1 MIREAIALI
10 VSGRSLTVDEAASVM
25 EEIMEGE
32 VTPAQF
38 GAFVTALRLKG
49 ETVDE
54 IVGLVRTMRAKAV
67 PVTIAEPVVDTC
79 GTGGDGSHTFNI
91 STAAAFVA
99 AGAGLKVAKHGNRA
113 MSSQCGSADVLE
125 ALGVRL
131 DLNAEQV
138 QRCLEEV
145 GIGFMFAPIFH
156 PAMKYASAP
165 RREIGIRTVFN
176 IIGPLANP
184 AQAEYQV
191 IGVPSEELG
200 DKIALALQRLGVK
213 HALVVHG
220 SDGMDEISITGRS
233 IVWEVGKDKELLSAS
248 PYYVLPE
255 DFGIK
260 RAPVRTIKGG
270 TSKEN
275 AKILRSVL
283 AGEKSPRRDVVVM
296 NAAAAITAGSES
308 KYSSGI
314 GGARALKES
323 AHAAEEAID
332 NGHASAK
339 LEQLI
344 EFSQS
349 FIQRT

>member
-1 MIREAIALI
+1 MIKEAISTLI
-10 VSGRSLTVDEAASVM
+10 SGRSLTLDEAASVM

-54 IVGLVRTMRAKAV
+54 IAGLARTMRAKAV

-91 STAAAFVA
+91 STTAAFVA

-125 ALGVRL
+125 ALGVKI

-138 QRCLEEV
+138 QRCLQEV
-145 GIGFMFAPIFH
+145 GMGFMFAPVFH

-176 IIGPLANP
+176 ILGPLTNP
-184 AQAEYQV
+184 AGARAQV
-191 IGVPSEELG
+191 LGVADGSLLE
-200 DKIALALQRLGVK
+200 KLALVLQSLRCH

-220 SDGMDEISITGRS
+220 EDGLDEITVTDKTQVYELKDSRIKSYSIS
-233 IVWEVGKDKELLSAS
+233 
-248 PYYVLPE
+248 PE
-255 DFGIK
+255 DYGLP
-260 RAPVRTIKGG
+260 RASLDSLKGG
-270 TSKEN
+270 TVDEN
-275 AKILRSVL
+275 AASLRRILAGALGPQRDVVLMNAAAVLL
-283 AGEKSPRRDVVVM
+283 AGEKAR
-296 NAAAAITAGSES
+296 TLQE
-308 KYSSGI
+308 GI
-314 GGARALKES
+314 SLAKEV
-323 AHAAEEAID
+323 ID
-332 NGHASAK
+332 SGHALTK

-344 EFSQS
+344 KLSQS
-349 FIQRT
+349 IT

>member
-1 MIREAIALI
+1 MIKEAITAL
-10 VSGRSLTVDEAASVM
+10 VDGRSLTTEEAASVM
-25 EEIMEGE
+25 EEIMEGK

-91 STAAAFVA
+91 STAAAFVV

-113 MSSQCGSADVLE
+113 MSSRCGSADVLE
-125 ALGVRL
+125 ALGVKI

-138 QRCLEEV
+138 QRCLQEV

-191 IGVPSEELG
+191 IGVSSEELG
-200 DKIALALQRLGVK
+200 DKIALTLQRLGVK

-220 SDGMDEISITGRS
+220 LDGMDEISITGRS
-233 IVWEVGKDKELLSAS
+233 IVWEVGKDEELLSAS

-255 DFGIK
+255 DFEVK

-270 TSKEN
+270 TPKEN
-275 AKILRSVL
+275 AKMLRSVL

-296 NAAAAITAGSES
+296 NAAAAIAAGS
-308 KYSSGI
+308 KNRYSSGV
-314 GGARALKES
+314 GGARVLKEG
-323 AHAAEEAID
+323 AHIAKEVID
-332 NGHASAK
+332 DGHALAK

-349 FIQRT
+349 IT